1 MFTYSAETNWVI
13 SWEEEG
19 ESEDEQYVR
28 FRVGSGLFAQIFGQF
43 CRQKFREINS
53 WILILVEIVVV
64 DSVTSSLHSERIQIL
79 HEIEFHE

>member
-28 FRVGSGLFAQIFGQF
+28 FRVGFGHFYPNWKISWNQF
-43 CRQKFREINS
+43 QSPYYSFEEIKN
-53 WILILVEIVVV
+53 W
-64 DSVTSSLHSERIQIL
+64 LHGIY
-79 HEIEFHE
+79 F